1 MAIAASG
8 LRLFQVYS
16 ATRSYNGKSKCYD
29 NNSCLFGAAPSSHK
43 SRKKIIGNFFFSSSS
58 FYFFFSQGAKEEV
71 RYREDFADGLP
82 LSLLGCPGCKAHRN
96 SSTKSPGE
104 GTRAPV
110 WLLHSAPEAEEALLS
125 TALVELSTQ
134 CL

>member
-1 MAIAASG
+1 MESRNATIIIVASLG
-8 LRLFQVYS
+8 LLLHHINQE
-16 ATRSYNGKSKCYD
+16 
-29 NNSCLFGAAPSSHK
+29 
-43 SRKKIIGNFFFSSSS
+43 KKIIGNFFFSSSS

-104 GTRAPV
+104 GTRAPA
-110 WLLHSAPEAEEALLS
+110 WLLHSAPEAEEASLS